1 MLRRRTM
8 TKAFFLGVDELD
20 QDLGAKKT
28 AEIMEKVGK
37 RLAQLEG
44 PGLMGEQ
51 MDGIDYFPI
60 CLFAAK
66 LGEFIEA
73 YGNPE
78 GHKEVQEYIDTKQE
92 GTLSDIAAVNVCC
105 EMCHAYRKERG
116 LLAGKKDLLHLGAK
130 SSVTGKKKFNEA
142 AIKKAKYT
150 KKQID
155 KMLDTYDCIC
165 KYI

>member
-1 MLRRRTM
+1 M

-20 QDLGAKKT
+20 RELGAKKT
-28 AEIMEKVGK
+28 AEIMETVGK

-51 MDGIDYFPI
+51 MDGIYYFPI

-66 LGEFIEA
+66 LGEFVEA
-73 YGNPE
+73 YGNPD

-92 GTLSDIAAVNVCC
+92 GTLGDIAAVNVCC

-116 LLAGKKDLLHLGAK
+116 ILAGKKGLLHLGAK
-130 SSVTGKKKFNEA
+130 SSVTGKKKFNEE
-142 AIKKAKYT
+142 AIKKAKYS
-150 KKQID
+150 KRNK
-155 KMLDTYDCIC
+155 
-165 KYI
+165 